1 MAAQKEIIQIEAA
14 SSKAAKLVKLGEKL
28 ANSERFHL
36 FSRLYDSYEYQQFAI
51 LLVSIVRN
59 RESDDSLILEEFLNR
74 KKTSKKSNVVESWLL
89 QLIEA
94 VVCAFRSRWPES
106 VNLFTEAL
114 LTYSDPKT
122 SLSHL
127 FAIVH
132 TQWIRDGLVSAS
144 LNSPS
149 TNDLLFGVFNGINR
163 PPTELKYEDN
173 LMATPTLTIL
183 RKSDKVMWKRFGGE
197 NNRPEEAIY
206 YYIDLANA
214 SNSYTSMIALYS
226 SALLWTIHV
235 LKSGKKTRAEF
246 FAYRMLLRKLCMII
260 YVLAD
265 RDAPASRIYA
275 YRIICSA
282 IVIAARLSKP
292 LWSKSDKTL
301 MSQDEIDVLDACINA
316 FHGLS
321 SIMPL
326 VSIPASLSYD
336 VVYTVVMSQK
346 AFNFSLN
353 YLLENDKDILAND
366 LSLISRNSVNYFV
379 FEGRL
384 REWFSK
390 PDDIKEDDEDEDEK
404 DRSGNDDEDK
414 SSEMAENL
422 PIDSGN
428 LPKSISEFYTQESRL
443 ICIMKTIYANVSI

>member
-1 MAAQKEIIQIEAA
+1 M
-14 SSKAAKLVKLGEKL
+14 
-28 ANSERFHL
+28 
-36 FSRLYDSYEYQQFAI
+36 
-51 LLVSIVRN
+51 
-59 RESDDSLILEEFLNR
+59 
-74 KKTSKKSNVVESWLL
+74 
-89 QLIEA
+89 
-94 VVCAFRSRWPES
+94 
-106 VNLFTEAL
+106 

-163 PPTELKYEDN
+163 PPTELKYDDN

-183 RKSDKVMWKRFGGE
+183 RKSDKVMWKRFG

-282 IVIAARLSKP
+282 IVSAARLTKALGP
-292 LWSKSDKTL
+292 KSDKTL
-301 MSQDEIDVLDACINA
+301 MSQDETDVLDACINA
-316 FHGLS
+316 FLGLS

-404 DRSGNDDEDK
+404 DSSGNVDEDK

-443 ICIMKTIYANVSI
+443 ICIMKTIYANVSIKSILF